1 MSSDRWTAEE
11 CDWLSANYG
20 SSDIHETTRLLNERF
35 GTHRTEHAVYT
46 KSNVLGLHR
55 PRMGGRRRAERAVRW
70 SAEPEMGTMTISDE
84 IRVWCDEADVDGD
97 ACYELREL
105 ADRIDREM
113 VELPKDADGDVIHV
127 GDEVYT
133 PSGNVANVTSIRFHV
148 MCSFHGG
155 GGVSTTFSPT
165 DLTHARPDSWER
177 IAEELDVMVESAD
190 FADDAQ
196 LADLADRI
204 RKLAKKEDE

>member
-1 MSSDRWTAEE
+1 
-11 CDWLSANYG
+11 
-20 SSDIHETTRLLNERF
+20 
-35 GTHRTEHAVYT
+35 
-46 KSNVLGLHR
+46 
-55 PRMGGRRRAERAVRW
+55 
-70 SAEPEMGTMTISDE
+70 MTISDE

-105 ADRIDREM
+105 ADRIDDEM
-113 VELPKDADGDVIHV
+113 VELPKDRDGVPIHV

-165 DLTHARPDSWER
+165 DLSHTHHDSLGR
-177 IAEELDVMVESAD
+177 IADELDEQAGSITKDGYTWQEGAIHD
-190 FADDAQ
+190 F
-196 LADLADRI
+196 ADRI
-204 RKLAKKEDE
+204 RKLAEKEGE